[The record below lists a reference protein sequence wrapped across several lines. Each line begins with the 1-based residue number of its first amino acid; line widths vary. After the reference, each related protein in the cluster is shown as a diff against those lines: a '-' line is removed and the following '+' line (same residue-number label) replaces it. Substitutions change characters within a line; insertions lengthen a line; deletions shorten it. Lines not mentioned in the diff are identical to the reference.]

1 MAAVWL
7 SILLTVA
14 CFSTLDAAII
24 KEEEQQGHH
33 EAEHLLKNLMEQVLR
48 ELLQPEMG
56 DKGRDGPGTWDNMP
70 DNDEYHD
77 KDDDK
82 GATSKKMMPQG
93 KDGPG
98 AWDNMPDNDKN
109 QDQDDDKSG
118 PSQKMML
125 QGKDGPNSWDNLPD
139 FDEDDEDLDNDKG
152 GHSKKVVLQHILR
165 GDVERQPISFWNKTS
180 LCDYHECFSKLKTWP
195 EVPYYLVQDGNFAV
209 DWPTKYIRQFMIYNT
224 NAFVKVF
231 NSDREAVKNHAME
244 ATSAI
249 DKVFRAFNFR
259 VLLAGVDIIED
270 YWHGEEED
278 PDYYY
283 LKPKVREYI
292 WDKLRPANEFD
303 SAVYISGPP
312 YYRVYG
318 GSGAGMGWVCEEPW
332 VISGSSSIV
341 SGRPADML
349 GILPHEMG
357 HWIRGHAWDGLQHE
371 GGVPS
376 PCPGLKLFGAKCAM
390 GGNQY
395 PKSFSQNYFRDA
407 RADKCVKNKDILTKK
422 PLQAHIFRC
431 GNGKL
436 DYGEECDCGSSQ
448 DCQERDPCC
457 DGQICKLKQGS
468 QCTAGQ
474 ACCKDCKVDMESCP
488 VDTASLAKRG
498 WTQYSDKSTYTEITS
513 PPSGIIQ
520 AIPLGKITPQNKVF
534 SWLLRAPTG
543 KRIGIHLIIPNIVSN
558 NMFGSCFVNSS
569 QHDTRFG
576 Q

>member
-24 KEEEQQGHH
+24 KEEEQHGHH

-48 ELLQPEMG
+48 ELLQPEKDG
-56 DKGRDGPGTWDNMP
+56 KGKDGPGTWDNMP
-70 DNDEYHD
+70 DNDED
-77 KDDDK
+77 
-82 GATSKKMMPQG
+82 
-93 KDGPG
+93 
-98 AWDNMPDNDKN
+98 

-118 PSQKMML
+118 PSKKMML
-125 QGKDGPNSWDNLPD
+125 QGKDGPNSWDNMPD

-152 GHSKKVVLQHILR
+152 GHSKKMVLQHILR

-180 LCDYHECFSKLKTWP
+180 LCDYHECFSKLK
-195 EVPYYLVQDGNFAV
+195 
-209 DWPTKYIRQFMIYNT
+209 
-224 NAFVKVF
+224 FVKVF

-270 YWHGEEED
+270 YWHGEEEE

-357 HWIRGHAWDGLQHE
+357 HWIRGHAWGWDEHSRTYTKARYGEKYGLDKNYCRNPDNGNGVWCYIKSSFDDSYWDYCPVPKCGAPDVLSPEVQDLAKEAGECYKGDGSSYRGETALTWS
-371 GGVPS
+371 GY
-376 PCPGLKLFGAKCAM
+376 PCRDWTSSGSNYKPTS
-390 GGNQY
+390 Y
-395 PKSFSQNYFRDA
+395 PDSD
-407 RADKCVKNKDILTKK
+407 LTKNYC
-422 PLQAHIFRC
+422 R
-431 GNGKL
+431 N
-436 DYGEECDCGSSQ
+436 
-448 DCQERDPCC
+448 
-457 DGQICKLKQGS
+457 
-468 QCTAGQ
+468 
-474 ACCKDCKVDMESCP
+474 
-488 VDTASLAKRG
+488 
-498 WTQYSDKSTYTEITS
+498 
-513 PPSGIIQ
+513 PSGGDDYAPWCYTAKPDYRKWEYC
-520 AIPLGKITPQNKVF
+520 AIPKCIKDNE
-534 SWLLRAPTG
+534 A
-543 KRIGIHLIIPNIVSN
+543 
-558 NMFGSCFVNSS
+558 
-569 QHDTRFG
+569 
-576 Q
+576 